1 MTDVSCEL
9 LLALER
15 CGLCMDCHDRLLK
28 YLRTLPHE
36 RQLKA
41 LRSKMSLAYLLPHDE
56 FHAIMAKIDEA
67 GD

>member
-1 MTDVSCEL
+1 
-9 LLALER
+9 
-15 CGLCMDCHDRLLK
+15 MDCHDRLLK